1 AFKPIPFTV
10 GVFFATFAV
19 TAFLFRFFPPRFDS
33 TNAGPRAAARK
44 FPLGAAVFG
53 SFFAAFFFL
62 GFHLFAVR
70 HSFNSFR
77 GELMFAGE
85 SAFGSVAAG
94 ALFALVVQSPR
105 AFLPRGFFFRGP
117 ARRPAAEVTA
127 EPARR

>member
-1 AFKPIPFTV
+1 KFHASFFLMAAVAAFALGLSVPAAAAFKPIPFTV

-85 SAFGSVAAG
+85 SAFGSVAA
-94 ALFALVVQSPR
+94 
-105 AFLPRGFFFRGP
+105 
-117 ARRPAAEVTA
+117 
-127 EPARR
+127 